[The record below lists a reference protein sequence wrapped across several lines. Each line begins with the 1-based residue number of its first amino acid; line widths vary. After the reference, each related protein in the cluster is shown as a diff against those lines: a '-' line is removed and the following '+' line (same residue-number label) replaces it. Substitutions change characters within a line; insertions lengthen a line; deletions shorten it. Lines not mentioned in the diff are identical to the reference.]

1 MFSFQSLAKI
11 ATENLENVM
20 KEKCASCK
28 HNKTIKSVFFCAN
41 SQAENCFETTFD
53 AMCKHG
59 RCMFYERNRKE

>member
-28 HNKTIKSVFFCAN
+28 HNKTIKGVFFCTN

-59 RCMFYERNRKE
+59 QCMFYEHNRKE